1 MNDQDLLKKQ
11 AEAYNAKKLSQ
22 KAQCIRMNRKVMT
35 NALKKYFKILGRKF
49 PKYIIF
55 VRSPFEAQQVMN
67 YLDFNDF
74 KSSIA
79 THSQQNNLRW
89 VKNAV
94 NEWESIPKNNLKFY
108 PDSNFENWLVY
119 FCDFYRNTHA
129 TNYTTEQDIQL
140 DTLLTIDKYTK
151 WLYLFNEVIV
161 VVTNPVSMKL
171 NGKIPVSVT
180 YADGVTVNT
189 QNNF

>member
-67 YLDFNDF
+67 YP
-74 KSSIA
+74 
-79 THSQQNNLRW
+79 
-89 VKNAV
+89 
-94 NEWESIPKNNLKFY
+94 E
-108 PDSNFENWLVY
+108 
-119 FCDFYRNTHA
+119 
-129 TNYTTEQDIQL
+129 
-140 DTLLTIDKYTK
+140 
-151 WLYLFNEVIV
+151 
-161 VVTNPVSMKL
+161 
-171 NGKIPVSVT
+171 
-180 YADGVTVNT
+180 
-189 QNNF
+189 